1 MHYGLDSD
9 RSVNEPPNIGTSRI
23 QLTPL
28 ALAILMGCDDNVSTL
43 LNAQPNML
51 AYRETVYPVEDKQEE
66 KLEEMELIRAEMGD
80 ESANSEVENLE
91 EQSAGDAAIE
101 KLDSAEYRT
110 VSDGVTIEAM
120 KLADSHNNAQANKL
134 VLIQWDRNPL
144 PSQHCL
150 LYDAGMRSCRECRH
164 THQLWRRYRRDDP
177 LLSSHALGSDRCGQR
192 RHRENGDS
200 DPPTRERGRSA
211 EDKNSKT
218 AMHYAAGNNRLDIVR
233 RQG

>member
-1 MHYGLDSD
+1 MISRIVQYGLDSD

-66 KLEEMELIRAEMGD
+66 KLEEMELIRAKMGD
-80 ESANSEVENLE
+80 ESADSEVENPE

-101 KLDSAEYRT
+101 KLHSAEYRT
-110 VSDGVTIEAM
+110 VSDGVTIEAI
-120 KLADSHNNAQANKL
+120 KLAAHVNAQTPKL
-134 VLIQWDRNPL
+134 LLIQWDRNPL
-144 PSQHCL
+144 TSQYCL

-164 THQLWRRYRRDDP
+164 T
-177 LLSSHALGSDRCGQR
+177 
-192 RHRENGDS
+192 N
-200 DPPTRERGRSA
+200 
-211 EDKNSKT
+211 
-218 AMHYAAGNNRLDIVR
+218 
-233 RQG
+233 